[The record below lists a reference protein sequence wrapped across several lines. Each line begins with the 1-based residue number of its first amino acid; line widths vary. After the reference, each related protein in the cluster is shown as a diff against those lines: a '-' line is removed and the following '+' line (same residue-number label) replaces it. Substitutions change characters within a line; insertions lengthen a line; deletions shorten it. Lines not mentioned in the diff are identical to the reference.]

1 MDVDLDHLS
10 EKLTELP
17 DGAMEGAL
25 CIIESDQPEA
35 VSDSGEGGVE
45 IDLTCLSHGTIRQL
59 LAYVSRNVTTSA
71 TIPFLLGRL
80 AQIPHL
86 ATAIET
92 NPST

>member
-71 TIPFLLGRL
+71 TAGKKRV
-80 AQIPHL
+80 
-86 ATAIET
+86 
-92 NPST
+92 